1 MQLEKFYI
9 NKSCFNSFS
18 KQQIILHLSAYFEVA
33 ISAISIILF
42 TEPMGSFKINACG
55 VHNLSDWYTL
65 FHNPTPDYKE
75 KLHCTQE
82 AVYP

>member
-9 NKSCFNSFS
+9 KSCFNSFS